1 MSGQRTAVHRA
12 ILSVSDTT
20 GLVDLA
26 RRLAV
31 AEVELIASGGT
42 AAMLAE
48 AGLDVTPVAD
58 VTGSPEILS
67 GRVKTLHPA
76 VHGGILADPAR
87 PEHLA
92 DLEEYGIGLIDLVV
106 VNLYPFAETVARPE
120 AGNDE
125 AIEQIDIGGVALI
138 RAAAKNHSRVGV
150 VVSPDDYDEVVSA
163 VEQGG
168 LEDELRRRLAK
179 RAFFHTA
186 GYDAAILRWL
196 ERGSE
201 MPETIV
207 LALERFAG
215 LRYGENPH
223 QEAAIYRISGA
234 EPWWSR
240 AKVLQGKEMSF
251 NNYADASA
259 AWRLVWAFSDPAAV
273 IVKHTNPCGVA
284 VRSAIDGAYRAAW
297 DCDPLSAF
305 GGVVALNRPL
315 DVATSERMSESFLE
329 VVIAPEVEPAA
340 AGRLSERK
348 GLRVVVAPRPDG
360 EVLDLRSVEGGFLA
374 QTQDRVDLRSPD
386 WKTVTSREPTS
397 DEWSDLEFAWT
408 VAAHTKSNA
417 IVIAID
423 GTAVGIGAGDQ
434 SRVGAAERAVR
445 RADHRARG
453 GVAASEALFPFRDGI
468 DTLAAAGVAAV
479 IEPGGSVRDQEVIAA
494 AEEHDMALVFTGS
507 RHFLH

>member
-1 MSGQRTAVHRA
+1 MNGQRTAVHRA

-26 RRLAV
+26 RRLAT

-76 VHGGILADPAR
+76 VHGAILADPAR

-92 DLEEYGIGLIDLVV
+92 DLEEHGIGLIDLVV
-106 VNLYPFAETVARPE
+106 VNLYPFAETAARPE
-120 AGNDE
+120 ADDDE
-125 AIEQIDIGGVALI
+125 VVEQIDIGGVALI
-138 RAAAKNHSRVGV
+138 RAAAKNHARVGV
-150 VVSPDDYDEVVSA
+150 VISPDDYDEVASA

-168 LEDELRRRLAK
+168 LDDELRRRLAT

-186 GYDAAILRWL
+186 GYDAAILDWL
-196 ERGSE
+196 QGDSAV
-201 MPETIV
+201 PETMA

-223 QEAAIYRISGA
+223 QQGAIYRISDA

-240 AKVLQGKEMSF
+240 ARVLQGKEMSF
-251 NNYADASA
+251 NNYADSSA
-259 AWRLVWAFSDPAAV
+259 AWRLVWAFPDPAAV

-284 VRSAIDGAYRAAW
+284 VRSSIDDAYRAAW

-315 DVATSERMSESFLE
+315 DQATADRMRESFLE

-340 AGRLSERK
+340 ADRLAERK
-348 GLRVVVAPRPDG
+348 GLRIVVAPRPDDG
-360 EVLDLRSVEGGFLA
+360 GLELRPVEGGFLA
-374 QTQDRVDLRSPD
+374 QTLDRIDRRGPD
-386 WKTVTSREPTS
+386 WKTVSSRQPTS

-408 VAAHTKSNA
+408 VVARTKSNA

-445 RADHRARG
+445 RADHRGHG

-468 DTLAAAGVAAV
+468 DTLAAAGVTAV

-494 AEEHDMALVFTGS
+494 AEEHGMALVFTGR